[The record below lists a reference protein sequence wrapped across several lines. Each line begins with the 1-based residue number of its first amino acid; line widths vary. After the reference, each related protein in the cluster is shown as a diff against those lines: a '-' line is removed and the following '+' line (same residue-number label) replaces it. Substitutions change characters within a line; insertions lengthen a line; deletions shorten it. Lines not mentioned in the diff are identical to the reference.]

1 MRFTEAFEAMKN
13 GAKVKL
19 PSWAGYWEWD
29 PEKKTIIMHCRA
41 EESDTGNETMDIR
54 ESQRVEYTI
63 TNMLSDEWMIA
74 NEANCPKLGGRQHMF
89 FGDALRMAKRYG
101 KRIAREGWNGKSQY
115 VEIASAISY
124 MNAAGDMQRLR
135 RHCLPGLLPGGQVLF
150 YPTPFLAPCKSVSV
164 LGLSGET
171 LNLKVILMALFLQP
185 LVLLPEL
192 HELVVL
198 LGLADCHRGYFH
210 LFLLSCIFRL
220 VRQVR
225 PENLSPFPSQAPRM
239 SVRPLCLL
247 S

>member
-124 MNAAGDMQRLR
+124 MNAAGDIVNSEHDAIGNQA
-135 RHCLPGLLPGGQVLF
+135 
-150 YPTPFLAPCKSVSV
+150 LAFV
-164 LGLSGET
+164 GTSG
-171 LNLKVILMALFLQP
+171 VQM
-185 LVLLPEL
+185 
-192 HELVVL
+192 
-198 LGLADCHRGYFH
+198 GWLA
-210 LFLLSCIFRL
+210 
-220 VRQVR
+220 
-225 PENLSPFPSQAPRM
+225 SQADM
-239 SVRPLCLL
+239 LAEDWYIVG
-247 S
+247 

>member
-13 GAKVKL
+13 SAKVKL

-124 MNAAGDMQRLR
+124 MNAAGDMASYYDAGNISGTTGASSPTDITVNFNWSGSEYLTSGGYTTAVAPEPTSGLLILLGMAGLALR
-135 RHCLPGLLPGGQVLF
+135 RKR
-150 YPTPFLAPCKSVSV
+150 A
-164 LGLSGET
+164 
-171 LNLKVILMALFLQP
+171 
-185 LVLLPEL
+185 
-192 HELVVL
+192 
-198 LGLADCHRGYFH
+198 
-210 LFLLSCIFRL
+210 
-220 VRQVR
+220 
-225 PENLSPFPSQAPRM
+225 
-239 SVRPLCLL
+239 
-247 S
+247 